1 MSKSKKQIKKVD
13 ESFIKKGAKRIK
25 KEDIEKVTRKA
36 DEIEKK
42 VRESGPL
49 RRYID
54 DVKLLLSMV
63 KDYWSGDYKEIP
75 YWAIG
80 ATVFALLYVLSP
92 IDLIPDFIP
101 VVGLV
106 DDAAVVA
113 LCLYMIEQELHDYS
127 EWKTQNASTS

>member
-25 KEDIEKVTRKA
+25 KKDIEKVTRKA
-36 DEIEKK
+36 DDIEKK
-42 VRESGPL
+42 VRECGPL
-49 RRYID
+49 KRYID
-54 DVKLLLSMV
+54 DVKLLLSLV

>member
-1 MSKSKKQIKKVD
+1 MSKSKKQNKKVD
-13 ESFIKKGAKRIK
+13 ESFIRRGAKKIK
-25 KEDIEKVTRKA
+25 KEDIEKVTEKA

-49 RRYID
+49 KRYIE
-54 DVKLLLSMV
+54 DVKLLLSLV
-63 KDYWSGDYKEIP
+63 KDYWSGNYKEIP

-92 IDLIPDFIP
+92 VDLIPDVIP

-127 EWKTQNASTS
+127 EWKTQNA

>member
-54 DVKLLLSMV
+54 DVKLLLSLV
-63 KDYWSGDYKEIP
+63 KDYWSGNYKEIP

-127 EWKTQNASTS
+127 EWKAQNA

>member
-36 DEIEKK
+36 DDIERK

-49 RRYID
+49 KRYID
-54 DVKLLLSMV
+54 DVKLLLSLV

-127 EWKTQNASTS
+127 EWKAQNA

>member
-25 KEDIEKVTRKA
+25 KKDIEKVTRKA
-36 DEIEKK
+36 DDIEKK

-49 RRYID
+49 KRYID
-54 DVKLLLSMV
+54 DVKLLLSLV

-92 IDLIPDFIP
+92 VDLIPDFIP

-113 LCLYMIEQELHDYS
+113 LCLYMIEQELRDYS
-127 EWKTQNASTS
+127 EWKTQNA

>member
-25 KEDIEKVTRKA
+25 KKDIEKVTRKA

-49 RRYID
+49 KRYID

-63 KDYWSGDYKEIP
+63 NDYWSGDYKEIP

>member
-1 MSKSKKQIKKVD
+1 MGKSKKQIKKVD
-13 ESFIKKGAKRIK
+13 ESFIKKGAKKIT
-25 KEDIEKVTRKA
+25 KEDIEKVTKKA

-49 RRYID
+49 RRYIE
-54 DVKLLLSMV
+54 DVKLLLSLV
-63 KDYWSGDYKEIP
+63 KDYWSGNYKEIP

-101 VVGLV
+101 VIGLV

-127 EWKTQNASTS
+127 EWKTQNA

>member
-1 MSKSKKQIKKVD
+1 MGKSKKQIKKVD
-13 ESFIKKGAKRIK
+13 ESFIKKEAKKIT
-25 KEDIEKVTRKA
+25 KEDIEKVTEKA

-49 RRYID
+49 RRYIE
-54 DVKLLLSMV
+54 DVKLLLSLV
-63 KDYWSGDYKEIP
+63 KDYWSGNYKEIP

-127 EWKTQNASTS
+127 EWKTQNA

>member
-92 IDLIPDFIP
+92 IDLIPDVIP

-127 EWKTQNASTS
+127 EWKAQNA

>member
-1 MSKSKKQIKKVD
+1 MGKSKKKIKKVD
-13 ESFIKKGAKRIK
+13 ESFIKKGAKKIT
-25 KEDIEKVTRKA
+25 KEDIEKVTKKA

-49 RRYID
+49 RRYIE
-54 DVKLLLSMV
+54 DVKLLLSLV
-63 KDYWSGDYKEIP
+63 KDYWSGNYKEIP

-113 LCLYMIEQELHDYS
+113 LCLYLIEQELHDYS
-127 EWKTQNASTS
+127 EWKTQNA

>member
-54 DVKLLLSMV
+54 DVKLLLSLV
-63 KDYWSGDYKEIP
+63 KDYWSGNYKEIP

-80 ATVFALLYVLSP
+80 ATVFALLYVLNP
-92 IDLIPDFIP
+92 VDLIPDFIP

-127 EWKTQNASTS
+127 EWKTQNA

>member
-1 MSKSKKQIKKVD
+1 MGKSKKKIKKVD
-13 ESFIKKGAKRIK
+13 ESFIKKGAKKIT
-25 KEDIEKVTRKA
+25 KEDIEKVTKKA

-49 RRYID
+49 RRYIE
-54 DVKLLLSMV
+54 DVKLLLSLV
-63 KDYWSGDYKEIP
+63 KDYWSGNYKEIP

-101 VVGLV
+101 VIGLV

-127 EWKTQNASTS
+127 EWKTQNA

>member
-127 EWKTQNASTS
+127 EWKAQNA

>member
-36 DEIEKK
+36 DDIEKK

-49 RRYID
+49 KRYID
-54 DVKLLLSMV
+54 DVKLLLSLV
-63 KDYWSGDYKEIP
+63 KDYWLGDYKEIP

-92 IDLIPDFIP
+92 VDLIPDFIP

-127 EWKTQNASTS
+127 EWKAQNASTS

>member
-63 KDYWSGDYKEIP
+63 NDYWSGDYKEIP

>member
-13 ESFIKKGAKRIK
+13 ESFIKKGAKKIT
-25 KEDIEKVTRKA
+25 KEDIEKVTDKA

-49 RRYID
+49 RRYIE
-54 DVKLLLSMV
+54 DVKLLLSLV
-63 KDYWSGDYKEIP
+63 KDYWSGNYKEIP

-101 VVGLV
+101 VIGLV

-127 EWKTQNASTS
+127 EWKTQNA

>member
-49 RRYID
+49 KRYID
-54 DVKLLLSMV
+54 DVKLLLSLV

-127 EWKTQNASTS
+127 EWKAQNA

>member
-49 RRYID
+49 KRYID

-63 KDYWSGDYKEIP
+63 NDYWSGDYKEIP

-92 IDLIPDFIP
+92 IDLILDFIP

-113 LCLYMIEQELHDYS
+113 LCIYMIEQELHDYS

>member
-1 MSKSKKQIKKVD
+1 MGKSKKQIKKVD
-13 ESFIKKGAKRIK
+13 ESFIKKGAKKIT
-25 KEDIEKVTRKA
+25 KEDLEKVTEKA

-49 RRYID
+49 RRYIE
-54 DVKLLLSMV
+54 DVKLLLSLV
-63 KDYWSGDYKEIP
+63 KVYWSGNYKEIP

-80 ATVFALLYVLSP
+80 ATVFVLLYVLSP

-101 VVGLV
+101 VIGLV

-127 EWKTQNASTS
+127 EWKTQNA

>member
-1 MSKSKKQIKKVD
+1 MGKSKKKIKKVD
-13 ESFIKKGAKRIK
+13 ESFIKKGAKKIT
-25 KEDIEKVTRKA
+25 KEDIEKVTKKA

-42 VRESGPL
+42 VRDSGPL
-49 RRYID
+49 RRYIE
-54 DVKLLLSMV
+54 DVKLLLFLV
-63 KDYWSGDYKEIP
+63 KDYWSGNYKEIP

-80 ATVFALLYVLSP
+80 ATVFVLLYVLSP

-127 EWKTQNASTS
+127 EWKTQNA